1 MQDNNYQLCQSLSL
15 KDRVYSAL
23 KNEIIV
29 GALKPGTPLN
39 LIELCNKM
47 NISAAPLRE
56 AINMLAK
63 DGFVMLNP
71 RKHAI
76 VSDISFEGLDTI
88 IYLRSTIEPYAA
100 RISIDKIPQSRIA
113 SMRFVLRQILD
124 CPTDAEGYVASDLAL
139 HELLHQYAG
148 SRLLSEIITT
158 VKEHSIRLRYSVE
171 RFEEDNSDAR
181 ASVAL
186 ISTMEHLEI
195 LDALESRNEDK
206 VYSCVYNHIM
216 NFGKRLKDRA
226 NLSMGLKT

>member
-1 MQDNNYQLCQSLSL
+1 M
-15 KDRVYSAL
+15 
-23 KNEIIV
+23 
-29 GALKPGTPLN
+29 
-39 LIELCNKM
+39 
-47 NISAAPLRE
+47 
-56 AINMLAK
+56 
-63 DGFVMLNP
+63 
-71 RKHAI
+71 
-76 VSDISFEGLDTI
+76 
-88 IYLRSTIEPYAA
+88 
-100 RISIDKIPQSRIA
+100 
-113 SMRFVLRQILD
+113 
-124 CPTDAEGYVASDLAL
+124 